1 MARKRKA
8 YLHLGL
14 PRSGGGFLDSAL
26 AEHAE
31 ALAAVGLD
39 HPSISAEE
47 MFRAAIEI
55 RRDHRAWGYERREVE
70 GAWAAICR
78 RAHRGRRDVIFSQE
92 LLAGCTPAQIDLLL
106 DALAGF
112 EVHLIVT
119 ARDLGS
125 QLLAAWAGSVE
136 AGRSVSFATFRTRVM
151 DPAREHDQAQRFWAG
166 QDLGEVL
173 ERWGR
178 AVRKPHRVHVV
189 VVPRDD
195 ADPRAAV
202 WKAVGEVVGFDA
214 GALPL
219 TETVPATP
227 SAPDPA
233 GIAVLRTV
241 NRAVDG
247 RLPGRT
253 QRAVVRRYLS
263 EGPAETATRPA
274 LPADLHDELLEIG
287 ERWRKQLAGGGYDVH
302 GDTTWLLPAPPEPGQ
317 ALPDEV
323 PAEERL
329 STATDAL
336 ATVLVEVARLREHN
350 QALEERNAKLE
361 RKKRKLKKRLAAS
374 A

>member
-8 YLHLGL
+8 YLHVGL

-26 AEHAE
+26 AEHAD
-31 ALAAVGLD
+31 ALETLGLR
-39 HPSISAEE
+39 HPAISTEE

-78 RAHRGRRDVIFSQE
+78 RAHRGRGDVVFSQE
-92 LLAGCTPAQIDLLL
+92 LLAGCTPDQIDLLL
-106 DALAGF
+106 DGLAGF
-112 EVHLIVT
+112 EVHLVVT

-136 AGRSVSFATFRTRVM
+136 AGRSVSFARFRTRVM
-151 DPAREHDQAQRFWAG
+151 DPAREHEQAQRFWAG
-166 QDLGEVL
+166 QDLGAVL

-195 ADPRAAV
+195 EPRAAV
-202 WKAVGEVVGFDA
+202 WRSVGEVVGFDA
-214 GALPL
+214 RALPL
-219 TETVPATP
+219 SDSGLAGSAT
-227 SAPDPA
+227 PDPA

-247 RLPGRT
+247 RLPSRAH
-253 QRAVVRRYLS
+253 RAVVRRYLS
-263 EGPAETATRPA
+263 EGPAETTSRPA
-274 LPADLHDELLEIG
+274 LPSDLHDELLEVG
-287 ERWRKQLAGGGYDVH
+287 ERWRKQLSEGGYDVH

-317 ALPDEV
+317 AQPDEV

-350 QALEERNAKLE
+350 QALEQRNSKLE
-361 RKKRKLKKRLAAS
+361 RKKRKLKKRLAEAG
-374 A
+374 